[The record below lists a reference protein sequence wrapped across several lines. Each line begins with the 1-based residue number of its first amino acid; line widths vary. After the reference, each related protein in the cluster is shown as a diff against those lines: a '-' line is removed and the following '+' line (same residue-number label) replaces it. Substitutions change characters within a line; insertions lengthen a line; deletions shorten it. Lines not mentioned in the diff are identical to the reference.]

1 MKTFLLKFLSA
12 SCAAALLVPSMVH
25 AAPSSGAL
33 DQKALA
39 TLKHMCDTL
48 ASAKA
53 FTYKSSSIFEV
64 PAKTGQFV
72 TLFSNADVAL
82 KRPDKLRVRMV
93 GEAPH
98 FDFYYDGKTVS
109 AFAPATKVFSIS
121 KAPSTIDVMLPALEE
136 RTGIRFATAPL
147 LFGNPYRVLTC
158 GITSAAVVGTS
169 MVHGTVC
176 EHLAFRS
183 PGINWEIWIDKG
195 HLSLP
200 RRLAVTFA
208 DRPNFPR
215 TLVEF
220 SNWNLRPWLGAGDFV
235 FHKPVG
241 GTELPFLS
249 VLKSARR

>member
-1 MKTFLLKFLSA
+1 MKTSLLKFLSA
-12 SCAAALLVPSMVH
+12 SCAAALLVPATVQ
-25 AAPSSGAL
+25 AAPAPGTV

-39 TLKHMCDTL
+39 SLKRMSDTL
-48 ASAKA
+48 AAAKS
-53 FTYKSSSIFEV
+53 FTYKSRAIFEI

-72 TLFSNADVAL
+72 TLFSHAEVAL
-82 KRPDKLRVRMV
+82 KRPDKLRVSMT

-98 FDFYYDGKTVS
+98 FVFNYDGKTVS
-109 AFAPATKVFSIS
+109 AFAPATKAFSIS
-121 KAPSTIDVMLPALEE
+121 KAPSTIDAMLPALEE

-147 LFGNPYRVLTC
+147 LFGNPYPVLTC
-158 GITSAAVVGTS
+158 GITSAVVVGPS

-183 PGINWEIWIDKG
+183 PGLNWEIWIDKG
-195 HLSLP
+195 ARPLP

-220 SNWNLRPWLGAGDFV
+220 SNWNLHPWLSAGDFV
-235 FHKPVG
+235 FHEPAG
-241 GTELPFLS
+241 GTEIPFLS
-249 VLKSARR
+249 VLKSTRR